1 MTVSPARIDESSDL
15 ELACAEV
22 VGEEEAL
29 LKRNLERLAKPRPE
43 TQIDVDGI
51 VREMDTLRDQMR
63 DADHDERP
71 GMLMQYE
78 RLGHVLEQAGKSVDL
93 NKVDPNRPYFGHM
106 RLEENGKVR
115 DVFLGKATRL
125 DNGLRIV
132 DWRHAPV
139 SRIFYRYA
147 EGDEY
152 DEDFGD
158 REVGGEVLVRRTLA
172 IQGGELKR
180 VQSPQGMFQRKPD
193 GTWNAQDASGPTLAG
208 GAGGSWV
215 TRSAADLAEGG
226 TLGAGAAYRI
236 DKHLPEISALI
247 DPDQWKLISA
257 PDSELVV
264 VRGVAGSGKTTV
276 GLHRMAYL
284 NYQDRRRYRAD
295 RMMVVVWGDALRRFI
310 SKVLPSLGV
319 KGTPVRTFARW
330 ARETRERLFN
340 MLPVDTHHDT
350 PAIVTRLKLHPA
362 MLPIIEEQVKR
373 RKAPATT
380 RQVLDDWMHLVTS
393 RRVLLNGLN
402 KHAKGAFTER
412 EIDRVLE
419 WTNRQVDLM
428 EEHLNPDGAPE
439 GVDEEERDR
448 VHKQA
453 FLDDEDDALLLRL
466 YQLRVG
472 KIPARGRSGRP
483 LRYQHMLIDEVQD
496 FSPLE
501 VRVLMNCAD
510 EQKSMTLAGDT
521 QQHVL
526 QEAGFT
532 NWEQFFS
539 HLGVA
544 GTGVSTL
551 QVAYRSTKPIVE
563 FSRAVLGHLAE
574 DEHVEVVR
582 DGVPVEILPFE
593 DHGECLAF
601 LADALRRLEAAEPH
615 ASVALLA
622 RNEETAEAYY
632 DGLER
637 AGLEN
642 LRLVENQNFSF
653 GPGIE
658 VTEMAQAKG
667 LEFDYVVL
675 LDVSR
680 SAFPDTDAAR
690 RLLHV
695 GATRAMH
702 QLWVMSVGP
711 LSEILPT
718 PAV

>member
-1 MTVSPARIDESSDL
+1 MPVSPVRLDDASD
-15 ELACAEV
+15 APDRCAEIV
-22 VGEEEAL
+22 TEEKEL
-29 LKRNLERLAKPRPE
+29 LVRNLEKLAEPRPE
-43 TQIDVDGI
+43 TQIDVDSI
-51 VREMDTLRDQMR
+51 IREMDSLRDQMR

-93 NKVDPNRPYFGHM
+93 NSVDPARPYFGHM
-106 RLEENGKVR
+106 RLRENGRER

-158 REVGGEVLVRRTLA
+158 REVGGEVLVRRTLG
-172 IQGGELKR
+172 IQRGEVKR
-180 VQSPQGMFQRKPD
+180 IQSPQGLFVERPD
-193 GTWNAQDASGPTLAG
+193 GSWNTLDSHAPTLSG
-208 GAGGSWV
+208 GAEGSWV
-215 TRSAADLAEGG
+215 TRSAMELAEGG
-226 TLGAGAAYRI
+226 KLGAGAAYRI

-247 DPDQWKLISA
+247 DQDQWKLISA

-276 GLHRMAYL
+276 GLHRMAFL

-310 SKVLPSLGV
+310 SKVLPGLGV

-330 ARETRERLFN
+330 ARETRERLFT
-340 MLPVDTHHDT
+340 MLPADTHHDT

-362 MLPIIEEQVKR
+362 MLPILEEQVKR
-373 RKAPATT
+373 RRAPATT
-380 RQVLDDWMHLVTS
+380 RQVLEDWMHLITS

-402 KHAKGAFTER
+402 KHAQGAFTER

-428 EEHLNPDGAPE
+428 EEHLAPDGPAE
-439 GVDEEERDR
+439 GVDEDERDR
-448 VHKQA
+448 THSQA
-453 FLDDEDDALLLRL
+453 FLDDEDDAVILRL

-532 NWEQFFS
+532 DWEQFFG
-539 HLGVA
+539 HLGVT
-544 GTGVSTL
+544 GTGVNTL

-563 FSRAVLGHLAE
+563 FSRMVLGPLAE

-582 DGVPVEILPFE
+582 DGVPVEILPFD

-615 ASVALLA
+615 ASVALLS
-622 RNEETAEAYY
+622 RNQETAESYY

-637 AGLEN
+637 AGLDQ
-642 LRLVENQNFSF
+642 LRLITHQDFSF

-658 VTEMAQAKG
+658 VAEMAQAKG

-680 SAFPDTDAAR
+680 SAFPDTPAAR

-702 QLWVMSVGP
+702 QLWVMSIGP
-711 LSEILPT
+711 LSEILPKQE
-718 PAV
+718 V